1 MKKVKWWN
9 DWEQRGKIMQEL
21 NCAKC
26 GANLKFDPISKK
38 IVCPFCGREEVDEVT
53 IEMIDQAIEN
63 DQFGK
68 ASRYVV
74 EMRKLSDEPDPKL
87 TLRSAYC
94 SFQSKSLSELLTKNP
109 KDTSYFEK
117 ILEHESFKTL
127 EEELPEEKKVLV
139 QKIDQYSRNSISI
152 LTGMSD
158 RAKKRQIEK
167 VQKEGKMA
175 KLPSLKNAVH
185 ESGLYMW
192 IWVGI
197 AVVAALILSIEFND
211 DRGRFNIENFIAM
224 LFLTLPAMLFISLGL
239 GQFFRWLSDGEEN
252 SIVMDEAAWKHSADG
267 GKDKLMTEK
276 EIETLK
282 NANADL
288 LSKIEE
294 LEKEVR

>member
-94 SFQSKSLSELLTKNP
+94 SFQSKSLSELLTKKP

-139 QKIDQYSRNSISI
+139 QKIDQYSKNSISI

-175 KLPSLKNAVH
+175 KLPSLKNAVY

-192 IWVGI
+192 IWVVIGGL
-197 AVVAALILSIEFND
+197 VGFYLALMFD
-211 DRGRFNIENFIAM
+211 DYSRSGKDSVFPLAF
-224 LFLTLPAMLFISLGL
+224 LFLEASCIVIFMIIGHDLRDFIVSKK
-239 GQFFRWLSDGEEN
+239 GQSD
-252 SIVMDEAAWKHSADG
+252 VDELAWRQSADG

>member
-1 MKKVKWWN
+1 
-9 DWEQRGKIMQEL
+9 MQEL

-26 GANLKFDPISKK
+26 GANLKFDPIAKK

-117 ILEHESFKTL
+117 ILNHDSFKKL

-139 QKIDQYSRNSISI
+139 KKIDQYSRNSISI

-185 ESGLYMW
+185 ESGGL
-192 IWVGI
+192 WVLVVT
-197 AVVAALILSIEFND
+197 AVVVALFVAIAYND
-211 DRGRFNIENFIAM
+211 DRGRFNIENFIAIF
-224 LFLTLPAMLFISLGL
+224 LFTLPATLFISLGL
-239 GQFFRWLSDGEEN
+239 GQFFRWLSNEDSSG
-252 SIVMDEAAWKHSADG
+252 IVMDESAWKQSADG
-267 GKDKLMTEK
+267 GKDKLMTEE
-276 EIETLK
+276 EIETLE

>member
-1 MKKVKWWN
+1 MKKAKWWN

-117 ILEHESFKTL
+117 ILNHDSFKKL

-139 QKIDQYSRNSISI
+139 KKIDQYSRNSISI

-185 ESGLYMW
+185 ESGGL
-192 IWVGI
+192 WVLVVT
-197 AVVAALILSIEFND
+197 AVVVALFVAIGYND

-224 LFLTLPAMLFISLGL
+224 FLLTLPATLFISLGL
-239 GQFFRWLSDGEEN
+239 AHFFRWLSDGEES
-252 SIVMDEAAWKHSADG
+252 SIVMDESAWRHSADG